1 MAVER
6 SIPLASAEKLLHEA
20 GAIRIS
26 DGAKQALHA
35 HLLKKAHEIASQAVA
50 VCDHTN
56 RTTLL
61 ARDIDLA
68 VQDVLRLTINR

>member
-26 DGAKQALHA
+26 DGAKRALQAE
-35 HLLKKAHEIASQAVA
+35 LLQKAHKIASQAVA
-50 VCDHTN
+50 VCNHTN
-56 RTTLL
+56 RTTL
-61 ARDIDLA
+61 
-68 VQDVLRLTINR
+68 